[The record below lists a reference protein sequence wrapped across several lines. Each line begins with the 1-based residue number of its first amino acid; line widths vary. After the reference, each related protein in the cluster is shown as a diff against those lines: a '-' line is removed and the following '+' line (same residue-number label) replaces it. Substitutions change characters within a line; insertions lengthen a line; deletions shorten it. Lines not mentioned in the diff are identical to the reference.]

1 MNTQAIF
8 EEFSFELI
16 IIFKILFALLLGAI
30 IGLDRERHGKDAGIR
45 TYAAVCIGSAIFT
58 CIGAHMPNDGTA
70 ESRII
75 ANIITGVGFLGAG
88 IIYRNDGAGSSQGL
102 TTAATAWCT
111 AALGVAVGLD
121 MFFIASAGTII
132 LYFLLSLYRYEW
144 YLKWKQKLVDKHTP
158 TNKNE

>member
-1 MNTQAIF
+1 MYKELSI
-8 EEFSFELI
+8 ELI
-16 IIFKILFALLLGAI
+16 IIGKILYALLLGAI

-58 CIGAHMPNDGTA
+58 CIASYMTEDSTA

-88 IIYRNDGAGSSQGL
+88 IIYRNDEAGSSQGL

-111 AALGVAVGLD
+111 AALGVAVGMD
-121 MFFIASAGTII
+121 MFFIAAAGTVI
-132 LYFLLSLYRYEW
+132 LYLLLSLYRYKW
-144 YLKWKQKLVDKHTP
+144 YIRWKEKLVEK
-158 TNKNE
+158 NKRRENKD